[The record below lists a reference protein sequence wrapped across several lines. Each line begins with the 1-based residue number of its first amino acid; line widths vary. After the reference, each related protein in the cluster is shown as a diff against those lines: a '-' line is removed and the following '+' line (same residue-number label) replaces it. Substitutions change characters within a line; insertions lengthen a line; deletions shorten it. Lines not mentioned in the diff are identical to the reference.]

1 VRGTHICASI
11 ASPAAVDADA
21 ASSSVEEALEE
32 VQQRLGFVLS
42 EEPTVPP
49 PHPAVIVISGPS
61 GVGKDAVIRRL
72 QELRELHMVVTA
84 TSRGMRP
91 GEVDGVD
98 YFFVSTPEFEDM
110 IDQGELI
117 EHAVVY
123 GEYKGIPKQ
132 QVREKLGTNT
142 DVVLRLDVQGA
153 ATVRALI
160 PGAVF
165 IFLVAE
171 SEAVLGRRL
180 ATRQTESPDKLA
192 LRVRTAR
199 EETARGVGEF
209 DYVVV
214 NAHGRL
220 HETAEKLAAIID
232 VEKMRRGRERVV
244 L

>member
-1 VRGTHICASI
+1 MRGTHICASI

-132 QVREKLGTNT
+132 QVRLQRQPPS
-142 DVVLRLDVQGA
+142 LS
-153 ATVRALI
+153 
-160 PGAVF
+160 
-165 IFLVAE
+165 IF
-171 SEAVLGRRL
+171 
-180 ATRQTESPDKLA
+180 
-192 LRVRTAR
+192 
-199 EETARGVGEF
+199 
-209 DYVVV
+209 
-214 NAHGRL
+214 
-220 HETAEKLAAIID
+220 
-232 VEKMRRGRERVV
+232 
-244 L
+244 